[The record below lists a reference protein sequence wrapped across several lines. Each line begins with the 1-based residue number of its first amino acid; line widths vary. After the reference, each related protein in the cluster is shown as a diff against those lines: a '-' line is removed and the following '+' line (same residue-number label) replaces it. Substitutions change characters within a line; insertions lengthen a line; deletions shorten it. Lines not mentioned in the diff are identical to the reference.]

1 MKAILEGLLFISGDD
16 GLTLDEISD
25 VLEVDKEQVK
35 SLIKELYEDYQNKD
49 RGISLEF
56 LGNHF
61 KLTTKKE
68 HKKYYEKLV
77 HNDNDKALSNSALE
91 VLSIIAYNEPISR
104 SGIDEIRGVNS
115 SYILRKLL
123 LNGLIEDK
131 GRSDSPGRPLV
142 YGVTSRFL
150 DYFGLGST
158 KDLPVLKAIEIQDNE
173 VIFDT
178 KYKEDTSN
186 SR

>member
-16 GLTLDEISD
+16 GLTLDEISN
-25 VLEVDKEQVK
+25 VLETDKEQVK
-35 SLIKELYEDYQNKD
+35 SLIKDLYDEYQSKD
-49 RGISLEF
+49 RGISLEY

-77 HNDNDKALSNSALE
+77 HNDNDKTLSNSALE

-104 SGIDEIRGVNS
+104 SKVDEIRGVNS
-115 SYILRKLL
+115 SYVIRKLL

-131 GRSDSPGRPLV
+131 GRSESPGRPML
-142 YGVTSRFL
+142 YGVTARFL

-158 KDLPVLKAIEIQDNE
+158 KDLPELKAVQIQDNE
-173 VIFDT
+173 IIFDT

-186 SR
+186 QG